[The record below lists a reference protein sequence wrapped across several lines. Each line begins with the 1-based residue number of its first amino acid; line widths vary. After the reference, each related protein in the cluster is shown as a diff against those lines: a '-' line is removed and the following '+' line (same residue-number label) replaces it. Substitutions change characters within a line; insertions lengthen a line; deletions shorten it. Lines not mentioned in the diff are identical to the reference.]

1 MAAAVSTP
9 ASSLSA
15 GELDEDSAEGFE
27 HVDEEFT
34 NFEDILRQDWRTLE
48 RDSVPLAGQNPEVD
62 GPIEPYVLDDMLVD
76 PLDGT
81 EQPKRSLRPRQSTK
95 RFRDPCYDLDNSGD
109 YDPAEQERL
118 SRQRLK
124 RSRAKKRVIRFSNSD
139 ELCADETATE
149 EHHSYHNNRQCSQ
162 DAEKSCIVL
171 RVNSE
176 QGKRTLEELLS
187 LSATPADPDVKGYA
201 LRRRAPADVAIHD
214 TSKGPAK
221 DFIKL
226 RARHPA
232 PEERSET
239 ADDPVEALPS
249 SLNRIK
255 KSHNRNR
262 RRKVPGDCLECSAE
276 SRRCQYQLDDT
287 GQYDSA
293 GCISCR
299 DDGLSCTIREKLPSA
314 LADNDLQIN
323 VHAKASSSEGMK
335 DVEGEEETSERRPTI
350 QPNVVIRKIGTSER
364 PSTIQ
369 PKIMTR
375 KIETSF
381 TYPIYFNCD
390 DAEHSTILR
399 DCLFCTSPEAAVYG
413 FGLRQTHIE
422 DYQDSRRCEEVS
434 RRMRP
439 TSLCTLCTTTRMNI
453 LFCEK
458 HDMRPIVGVYKQTG
472 AAYDEEVDVHHVEDL
487 KGICAI
493 CPLRAVYECASEK
506 SSTEDGN
513 GCGLRLCEPCALKV
527 EMEHDGNL
535 RHALS
540 LLPSKVGEM
549 LQLRADCELLRDDG
563 ALQRYFQWLSI
574 GPLAANTSF

>member
-1 MAAAVSTP
+1 MAATVSTP
-9 ASSLSA
+9 APSLSA
-15 GELDEDSAEGFE
+15 GELDENSANVSE

-34 NFEDILRQDWRTLE
+34 NFEDILRQDWSILE
-48 RDSVPLAGQNPEVD
+48 RDSVPLAGRNSEVD
-62 GPIEPYVLDDMLVD
+62 GPIDPYMLDDMLVD
-76 PLDGT
+76 PVDGT
-81 EQPKRSLRPRQSTK
+81 EQPKRSLRPQQSTK

-124 RSRAKKRVIRFSNSD
+124 RNRAKKRVTRFSDSD
-139 ELCADETATE
+139 ELCADEAATE
-149 EHHSYHNNRQCSQ
+149 EHHSCHTDRQCSQ
-162 DAEKSCIVL
+162 DAGKSCIVF

-176 QGKRTLEELLS
+176 QGKRRLEELLS
-187 LSATPADPDVKGYA
+187 LSANSADPDVKGYA
-201 LRRRAPADVAIHD
+201 LRRRAPGDVATHD
-214 TSKGPAK
+214 TPKGPAK

-226 RARHPA
+226 RARYPA
-232 PEERSET
+232 LEEQLET
-239 ADDPVEALPS
+239 ADVPVKALPS

-262 RRKVPGDCLECSAE
+262 RRKVPGDCLECSTE

-293 GCISCR
+293 GCISCH
-299 DDGLSCTIREKLPSA
+299 DNGLPCTIREKLPSA
-314 LADNDLQIN
+314 LVNDSPQTDMP
-323 VHAKASSSEGMK
+323 AKIS
-335 DVEGEEETSERRPTI
+335 TSEADLTDSNCYWYPT
-350 QPNVVIRKIGTSER
+350 
-364 PSTIQ
+364 
-369 PKIMTR
+369 
-375 KIETSF
+375 
-381 TYPIYFNCD
+381 YFNCD
-390 DAEHSTILR
+390 DAEHSANVR
-399 DCLFCTSPEAAVYG
+399 DCLFCTSPEAAIYG

-422 DYQDSRRCEEVS
+422 DHQDSRRCEEVS

-439 TSLCTLCTTTRMNI
+439 TSICTICTTARMNV
-453 LFCEK
+453 LLCEE

-472 AAYDEEVDVHHVEDL
+472 AACYEEVDVHHVEDL

-493 CPLRAVYECASEK
+493 CPLQAVYECASEK

-535 RHALS
+535 RHTLS
-540 LLPSKVGEM
+540 SLPSKVGEM

-563 ALQRYFQWLSI
+563 ALQRYIQWLSI
-574 GPLAANTSF
+574 GSLATNKSF